1 MDQNYP
7 LISVIILSY
16 NSLDTLPRAIHSVLM
31 QDYPNIELIIS
42 DDHSFSFPE
51 EYVRAQLN
59 AFGPNISR
67 AEVLT
72 SGSNTGTVANLRRAL
87 GVARGDYFTVIGSDD
102 FYSDSGCLSA
112 FASAFERRGDR
123 PLAVSGKAEMW
134 SEDMSCCLRVLP
146 SNDALSVLQRE
157 DPEELFNRLSYE
169 CCIPI
174 VATCFK
180 REFVSAVNAFDDSYV
195 YYEDYPTF
203 IRMARIGIAPAYLD
217 KTIVRH
223 PAGGVANGNSSPDI
237 QRGLY
242 YDRRRM
248 WAKEVNPYSK
258 LLDSESLKKSLA
270 RQKLEKR
277 SFEEG
282 AGRPAS
288 RWVRFVRR
296 KARAL
301 KSFFFSK
308 RLHRAAQAFRF
319 SILLVVCSV
328 GLAAAPIALSDIMAC
343 LFSIVGFASA
353 AISAWFFLSYVCLV
367 CKNRLLR

>member
-1 MDQNYP
+1 MDKNYP

-42 DDHSFSFPE
+42 DDHSLSFSE
-51 EYVRAQLN
+51 EYVRARLN
-59 AFGPNISR
+59 ASGSNVSR
-67 AEVLT
+67 TEVLT
-72 SGSNTGTVANLRRAL
+72 SSSNTGTVANLRRAL
-87 GVARGDYFTVIGSDD
+87 SVARGDYFTVIGSDD

-112 FASAFERRGDR
+112 FVNAFRRRGDR
-123 PLAVSGKAEMW
+123 PLVVSGQAEMW
-134 SEDMSCCLRVLP
+134 SEDMRCCLRVLP
-146 SNDALSVLQRE
+146 GKDAQSVLQRE
-157 DPEELFNRLSYE
+157 DSKELFNRLAYE

-180 REFVSAVNAFDDSYV
+180 REFVSVINAFDDSYV

-203 IRMARIGIAPAYLD
+203 IRMARNGIAPAYLD
-217 KTIVRH
+217 KIIVRH
-223 PAGGVANGNSSPDI
+223 PAGGVANGSSTPDI

-242 YDRRRM
+242 CDRRRM

-258 LLDSESLKKSLA
+258 RLDSESLEKSLA
-270 RQKLEKR
+270 RQRFEKR
-277 SFEEG
+277 TFEQG

-288 RWVRFVRR
+288 RWVRFIRR
-296 KARAL
+296 KARAV

-308 RLHRAAQAFRF
+308 RLHRAVQAFRF
-319 SILLVVCSV
+319 SILMVVCSA
-328 GLAAAPIALSDIMAC
+328 GLAAAPIALSDVIAC
-343 LFSIVGFASA
+343 LFSVGGFASA

-367 CKNRLLR
+367 CRNRLLR